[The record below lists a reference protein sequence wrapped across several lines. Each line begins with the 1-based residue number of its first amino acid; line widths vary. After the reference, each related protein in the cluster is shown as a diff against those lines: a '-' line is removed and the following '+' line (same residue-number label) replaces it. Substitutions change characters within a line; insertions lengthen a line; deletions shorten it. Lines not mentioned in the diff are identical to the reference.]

1 MIFVPTELAF
11 FDLDVLV
18 RTADLLRAALHVHQH
33 RLSAEQAPCHDCI
46 GTKAMHFVHN
56 VGRYAA
62 HNVLCKVHNLL

>member
-33 RLSAEQAPCHDCI
+33 RLSAEKSQCRDCI
-46 GTKAMHFVHN
+46 GTEAMLCVYN

-62 HNVLCKVHNLL
+62 HDVVCKVHNLL